1 MKSALAVALVNLLG
15 RVPTALAD
23 RVAASVALV
32 ALGPKSR
39 AYQTTKTNLA
49 NAMPEMDAVSREKL
63 IRASLVDLAKK
74 FPRFARV
81 WVKGPGCMLIVGPE
95 DMQTWE
101 TLSTHPKGSI
111 LLVPHLGNWELLGGW
126 ISNHGPLNAMYRPA
140 KIEGL
145 DQLILKGRE
154 SSGFKVHPAN
164 LKGVA
169 SMLKALKKGEM
180 VAILPDQ
187 EPDLSSGEFAP
198 FFGVPAYTMTL
209 AHKLAQKSPESPV
222 LVASAVEVENGQYQ
236 VVFERLSSDFGEQDT
251 VPALTQMN
259 LGIERLVR
267 AYPEQYQWE
276 YKRYKKRPDSSQRL
290 Y

>member
-1 MKSALAVALVNLLG
+1 MKSAFAVALINLLG

-23 RVAASVALV
+23 SLATSVARV

-81 WVKGPGCMLIVGPE
+81 WVKGPGCMPIADPE

-145 DQLILKGRE
+145 DQLILQGRE
-154 SSGFKVHPAN
+154 SSGFKAHPASV
-164 LKGVA
+164 KGVA
-169 SMLKALKKGEM
+169 SLLKALKKGEM
-180 VAILPDQ
+180 IAILPDQ

-209 AHKLAQKSPESPV
+209 AYKLAQKSPESPV
-222 LVASAVEVENGQYQ
+222 LVLSAVEVENGHYQ
-236 VVFERLSSDFGEQDT
+236 VIFERLTPEFGKRDT
-251 VPALTQMN
+251 VAALTEMN
-259 LGIERLVR
+259 QGIEKLVR

-276 YKRYKKRPDSSQRL
+276 YKRYKKRPDSSARL